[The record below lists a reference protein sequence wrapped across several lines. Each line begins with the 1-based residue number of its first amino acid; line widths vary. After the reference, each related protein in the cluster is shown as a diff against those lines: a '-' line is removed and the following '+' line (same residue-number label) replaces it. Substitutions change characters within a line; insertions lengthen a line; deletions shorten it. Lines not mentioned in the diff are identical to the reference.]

1 MTGAV
6 DRTWAELLAAAE
18 AARAGRRSPPAAA
31 ADAVAADLIALYRP
45 LIEHMA
51 ARPLTIGQ
59 LGQSLD
65 GRIATVTGDSYYVT
79 GEANRLHLHRLRALV
94 DAVVVGAGTVL
105 HDDPQLTVRGCAG
118 ANPTRVVIDSRG
130 QLGPDYG
137 VFRDGQAP
145 TLVFRGANAGRRL
158 GRAEV
163 LDLDVGADGYAAS
176 AVLEALRAR
185 GLRHVLIEGGG
196 ITVSRFLASGLL
208 DRLHVCVAPLLI
220 GSGRPAVTLPE
231 IARLADAPRPP
242 TRVFPM
248 PPDTLFDCDLG
259 GI

>member
-1 MTGAV
+1 MSPTR
-6 DRTWAELLAAAE
+6 DRTWHDLLAAAE
-18 AARAGRRSPPAAA
+18 AARQGRRSDIPSGPDDG
-31 ADAVAADLIALYRP
+31 ADADLTALYAP
-45 LIEHMA
+45 LIRHMA

-94 DAVVVGAGTVL
+94 DAVLVGAGTVL
-105 HDDPQLTVRGCAG
+105 HDDPQLTVRACAG

-130 QLGPDYG
+130 QLGADYG
-137 VFRDGQAP
+137 VFRDREAP
-145 TLVFRGANAGRRL
+145 TLVFRGTNRDADMGA
-158 GRAEV
+158 AEV
-163 LDLDVGADGYAAS
+163 LGLEVGAEGYDPA
-176 AVLEALRAR
+176 AVLARLRER

-196 ITVSRFLASGLL
+196 VTVSRFLAAEQL

-231 IARLADAPRPP
+231 IRQLREARRPA
-242 TRVFPM
+242 TRVIAM
-248 PPDTLFDCDLG
+248 HPDTLFDCDLAG
-259 GI
+259 